1 MKNYKKYIL
10 KETTSIIEV
19 LQLLEKVES
28 GQTLFIEN
36 NAGNLIGTIT
46 DGDFRRGIL
55 KGLNINNS
63 AIDFCNTKFK
73 YITEQ
78 IDVKY
83 LKLLREDG
91 IKVVPQIN
99 KKGKI
104 INILNLNTRKSLLPI
119 HAIIMA
125 GGRGERLRPLTDKVP
140 KPMLLIKNKPIIEH
154 NIDHLISF
162 GVESITIS
170 LGYLGDQIM
179 SYFGNGTSKG
189 ITIDYINETKP
200 MGTIGCLS
208 LKKEF
213 KFEQILLMNS
223 DLFTNIDLENFYLQ
237 FVNEDADMC
246 VATIPYS
253 VDIPYAILGLE
264 RNRIINFVEKPRNTH
279 YANAGLYLFK
289 KEFINIIPKDKF
301 YNATDLMQKLID
313 EKKRII
319 HCPIT
324 GYWIDI
330 GKHDDYL
337 KAIEIIKHIKE

>member
-1 MKNYKKYIL
+1 MPICPVRQIYYF
-10 KETTSIIEV
+10 
-19 LQLLEKVES
+19 
-28 GQTLFIEN
+28 GLFLFN
-36 NAGNLIGTIT
+36 NVS
-46 DGDFRRGIL
+46 DR
-55 KGLNINNS
+55 INNS

-200 MGTIGCLS
+200 IGTIGCLS